1 MGRKKFGYYD
11 ADFKRNAVELYLSGE
26 KSLKKLGK
34 EIGVPPSTFSKWI
47 KEYDPHGQQAFPGK
61 GHLKPEDKLLKDLR
75 KEVEQVTRERDILKK
90 ALAIFSSAERKN
102 MSL

>member
-26 KSLKKLGK
+26 KYLKKLGK

-47 KEYDPHGQQAFPGK
+47 K
-61 GHLKPEDKLLKDLR
+61 R
-75 KEVEQVTRERDILKK
+75 I
-90 ALAIFSSAERKN
+90 
-102 MSL
+102 